1 MSSQP
6 STSSVSD
13 VTSSD
18 EGIVILEDL
27 SRHFTVIRDPQRIKC
42 NYCNESWKSLTATT
56 KKARLSSG
64 KKERRYRSGEYT
76 HRASLFS
83 KIV

>member
-13 VTSSD
+13 VTSND

-27 SRHFTVIRDPQRIKC
+27 SRHFTVIRDPQGIKC
-42 NYCNESWKSLTATT
+42 TG
-56 KKARLSSG
+56 G
-64 KKERRYRSGEYT
+64 KCVFFVGM
-76 HRASLFS
+76 
-83 KIV
+83 

>member
-13 VTSSD
+13 VTCSD

-27 SRHFTVIRDPQRIKC
+27 SRHFTVIRDPRRIKL
-42 NYCNESWKSLTATT
+42 KL
-56 KKARLSSG
+56 K
-64 KKERRYRSGEYT
+64 
-76 HRASLFS
+76 
-83 KIV
+83 